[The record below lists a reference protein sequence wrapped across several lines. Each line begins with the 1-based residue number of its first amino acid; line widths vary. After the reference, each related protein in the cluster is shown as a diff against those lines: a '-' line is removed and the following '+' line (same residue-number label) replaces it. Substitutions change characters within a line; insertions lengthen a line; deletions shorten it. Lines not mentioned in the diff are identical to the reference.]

1 MGRSFRDSDRRRG
14 FWPTSTR
21 PTITR
26 GYNSK
31 RALAPPVFPMI
42 LPVHARIRSGI
53 RQVLEAAFGLAPAEQ
68 PAIVIEMP
76 PNRSMG
82 DLGVPVAFELARRL
96 KRAPRQIASELAD
109 RLGPLDG
116 VSRVVPAPNGYL
128 NFFLDRGG
136 FLRGRL
142 GGQTG
147 VRPGSDQGQTGVRP
161 GSDRGQST
169 GPGEA
174 GSSAEKVI

>member
-1 MGRSFRDSDRRRG
+1 
-14 FWPTSTR
+14 
-21 PTITR
+21 
-26 GYNSK
+26 
-31 RALAPPVFPMI
+31 MI

-116 VSRVVPAPNGYL
+116 VSRVVPAANGYL

-147 VRPGSDQGQTGVRP
+147 VRPGSD
-161 GSDRGQST
+161 RGQST